1 MTKALWLPKQTLYKV
16 SQSEVH
22 TDGETLPLAW
32 ELSVVDGWNGRE
44 YQFSAAMQT
53 LVDFPCSSGFTYTH
67 PGIGSSNVTQWI

>member
-32 ELSVVDGWNGRE
+32 ELSVVDGRNGRE
-44 YQFSAAMQT
+44 YQFSAAM
-53 LVDFPCSSGFTYTH
+53 
-67 PGIGSSNVTQWI
+67 